1 MKLNNFLNRT
11 VPQIFQTPLKQRKLI
26 TEQYGKISISM
37 AHTSAFKYPRK
48 ISWLFSFIA
57 DFAEHYHYYKN
68 MHCFSNTSKPTNQ
81 KQNNYKLTVDAT
93 TTHFQNET
101 SNIIRQLCTKC
112 ECYVPLTKSLILM
125 RQTILEFANSFLISV
140 FALE

>member
-1 MKLNNFLNRT
+1 MELHNFLNRT

-26 TEQYGKISISM
+26 TEEYRKISISI
-37 AHTSAFKYPRK
+37 AHTPAFKYPQK
-48 ISWLFSFIA
+48 ISWLFSFIVE
-57 DFAEHYHYYKN
+57 FAEHYHYDKN
-68 MHCFSNTSKPTNQ
+68 MQNTRKPTNQ

-93 TTHFQNET
+93 TAHFQNET
-101 SNIIRQLCTKC
+101 SSIIRQLCTKC

>member
-26 TEQYGKISISM
+26 TEEYRKISISI
-37 AHTSAFKYPRK
+37 AHTPAFKYPQK
-48 ISWLFSFIA
+48 ISWLFSFIV

-68 MHCFSNTSKPTNQ
+68 MQNTSKPTNQ

-93 TTHFQNET
+93 TAHFQNET
-101 SNIIRQLCTKC
+101 SSIIGQLCTKC

>member
-11 VPQIFQTPLKQRKLI
+11 HPQIFQTPLKQRKLI
-26 TEQYGKISISM
+26 TEEYEKISISI
-37 AHTSAFKYPRK
+37 APTSAFKYPQK
-48 ISWLFSFIA
+48 IIWLFSFIVA
-57 DFAEHYHYYKN
+57 FAEHYHYYKN
-68 MHCFSNTSKPTNQ
+68 MHCFSNTRKPTNQ
-81 KQNNYKLTVDAT
+81 KQNNYKLTADAT

-101 SNIIRQLCTKC
+101 SNIIRQLCTKR

-125 RQTILEFANSFLISV
+125 GQTILEFSNSFLISV

>member
-1 MKLNNFLNRT
+1 MKLNNILNRT

-26 TEQYGKISISM
+26 TRKCGKISISIVY
-37 AHTSAFKYPRK
+37 TSAFKYPRQ
-48 ISWLFSFIA
+48 IIWLFSFIV
-57 DFAEHYHYYKN
+57 DFAEHYHHYKN
-68 MHCFSNTSKPTNQ
+68 MHCFSNTSKATNQ

-101 SNIIRQLCTKC
+101 SNIIRQLCTKR

-125 RQTILEFANSFLISV
+125 RQTILEFAHSFLISV

>member
-26 TEQYGKISISM
+26 TEECRKISISI
-37 AHTSAFKYPRK
+37 AHTSAFKYPQK
-48 ISWLFSFIA
+48 ISWLFSFIV

-93 TTHFQNET
+93 TAHFQNET